1 MIAAQKLLDMT
12 TSNLANISTNG
23 YKQDRIAFANA
34 MERELSVGNQPIGSI
49 GTGPIEQGSYTDLTP
64 GSIIPTKNP
73 LDLAIDGPKGMFA
86 VQVDPTTIAY
96 TRDGSFSLS
105 ADGTLV
111 NKQGYPILDNSLN
124 QIKTTPGQIQ
134 LGPDGAV
141 NVNGKT
147 EGIIGVFDSTFSKRG
162 NNLYDANSP
171 ATPVRVNLTPQSIE
185 GSNVNSIECMVQ
197 MITLNRNF
205 ELAQKSIIQQDDLSQ
220 QLIHSLQQQG

>member
-12 TSNLANISTNG
+12 TNNLANLSTNG
-23 YKQDRIAFANA
+23 YKLDRIAFANA
-34 MERELSVGNQPIGSI
+34 MERELSIGGRAIGSL

-86 VQVDPTTIAY
+86 VQVDPNTVAY

-111 NKQGYPILDNSLN
+111 NKQGNPVLDSSFNP
-124 QIKTTPGQIQ
+124 IKTTPGEIQ

-147 EGIIGVFDSTFSKRG
+147 EGIIGVFDSTFTKRG
-162 NNLYDANSP
+162 MNLYDAASQP
-171 ATPVRVNLTPQSIE
+171 TSIRVNLTPQSIE

-205 ELAQKSIIQQDDLSQ
+205 EMAQKSIIQQDDLAQ